1 MTDHS
6 KTTLIKLAIAR
17 GILQFGEFTLKS
29 GRISPYFF
37 NTGLFYH
44 NDALQLLGKLY
55 ADALIEHDIKIE
67 HLFGPAYKGIPLTTA
82 TAIALA
88 ESGRTCTVTF
98 NRKEAKDHGEG
109 GILIGAPLSGDT
121 ILIDDVIS
129 AGTAFREAQDI
140 INSNGGHLTT
150 VLITLDRC
158 ERGLNDRSAIEDIR
172 AQGIKVISIITVYDI
187 IDHLHSL
194 NDNQSIVK
202 INTYLNQYGITSKDS
217 L

>member
-1 MTDHS
+1 M
-6 KTTLIKLAIAR
+6 
-17 GILQFGEFTLKS
+17 
-29 GRISPYFF
+29 
-37 NTGLFYH
+37 
-44 NDALQLLGKLY
+44 
-55 ADALIEHDIKIE
+55 
-67 HLFGPAYKGIPLTTA
+67 
-82 TAIALA
+82 
-88 ESGRTCTVTF
+88 TF

-121 ILIDDVIS
+121 VLIDDVIS

-140 INSNGGHLTT
+140 ISSNGGHLTT

-158 ERGLNDRSAIEDIR
+158 ERGLNDRSAIDDIR

-194 NDNQSIVK
+194 NDNQSIIK